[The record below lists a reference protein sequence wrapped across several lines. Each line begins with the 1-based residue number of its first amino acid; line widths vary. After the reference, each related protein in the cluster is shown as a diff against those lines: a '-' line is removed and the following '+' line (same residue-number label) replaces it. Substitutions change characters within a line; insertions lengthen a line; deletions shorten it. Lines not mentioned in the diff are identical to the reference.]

1 MMTHFLRNSVTVT
14 VLWPRE
20 AGAVYHVNI
29 SPVTELTT
37 AMSHN
42 SFVVNLTVSYDIQY
56 NLNVSIASNLC
67 DATTTR
73 VLKYGK
79 SQ

>member
-1 MMTHFLRNSVTVT
+1 MMTRFLRNSVTVT
-14 VLWPRE
+14 LQWP
-20 AGAVYHVNI
+20 GAVYHANI